1 MIIDANGSN
10 DIEILDD
17 SSMNYQFNNND
28 DDDNDDFN
36 IDGRK

>member
-10 DIEILDD
+10 DIEILDE
-17 SSMNYQFNNND
+17 SSMNYQFNND

>member
-17 SSMNYQFNNND
+17 SSMNYQFNND
-28 DDDNDDFN
+28 DDYDNDDFH